1 MSNLKT
7 RVTNLCKKSQK
18 TANEAQ
24 QLIVDLAVHAKQHG
38 DWTQLSRLVRDVHIT
53 LDPQAMVE
61 YVLAHTAGLKFN
73 KETGQ
78 FEKKNKSAP
87 VEWNIDEMREVEY
100 WHFTKRQGF
109 RPISLDDMKKSLLA
123 TRKRIE
129 KKRDDGLLVE
139 DFAEYDKVLAA
150 MEQAIA

>member
-1 MSNLKT
+1 MANLKT
-7 RVTNLCKKSQK
+7 RVTNLVKKSEK
-18 TANEAQ
+18 TAGEAQ
-24 QLIVDLAVHAKQHG
+24 QLIVDLSVHAQQHG
-38 DWTQLSRLVRDVHIT
+38 DWTQLSRLVREVHIT
-53 LDPQAMVE
+53 LDPKAMME
-61 YVLAHTAGLKFN
+61 YVLSHTVGLKFN
-73 KETGQ
+73 DQTGQ

-87 VEWNIDEMREVEY
+87 VEWDIDGMKEIEY

-109 RPISLDDMKKSLLA
+109 RPVTVDDMKKSLLA

-139 DFAEYDKVLAA
+139 DYAEYDKVLTA